1 MIYFVGKVGEPDAYV
16 LRALYDE
23 TNELPLNRYM
33 QHSGFEG
40 NLVLYNMPLQIK
52 EQDFKVETSAGYKL
66 SRQLDDED
74 NPVLFVYEEK

>member
-1 MIYFVGKVGEPDAYV
+1 
-16 LRALYDE
+16 
-23 TNELPLNRYM
+23 M

-40 NLVLYNMPLQIK
+40 NLVLDNMPLQIN